1 MKKLIDQ
8 IIIDRLE
15 ELEAEALLLDGKM
28 VLGTHAHGYVYAPVD
43 APEEVYWNSEIQT
56 EKAVEI
62 FKNAKTVERID

>member
-8 IIIDRLE
+8 IIIDKLE

-43 APEEVYWNSEIQT
+43 ASEEVYWNSEIQT
-56 EKAVEI
+56 EKAVEVLKKCQNNR
-62 FKNAKTVERID
+62 KN